1 MAREVAQLTLLGEEV
16 VVRTRARELG
26 LDLDAAQVISPE
38 DPDLVERF
46 AAEYAELR
54 AHRGMTRER
63 AREIVTDVSYF
74 GTMMVHLGLADGMV
88 SGAQHTTAHTIRPAV
103 EIIRTVPGVPNVY
116 SASIID
122 LPARELR

>member
-1 MAREVAQLTLLGEEV
+1 MAREVAKLTLLGEEAA
-16 VVRTRARELG
+16 VRTRARELG

-74 GTMMVHLGLADGMV
+74 GTMMVHLGDRKSTRLNSSHVAI
-88 SGAQHTTAHTIRPAV
+88 SYAV
-103 EIIRTVPGVPNVY
+103 FCLKKKK
-116 SASIID
+116 S
-122 LPARELR
+122 